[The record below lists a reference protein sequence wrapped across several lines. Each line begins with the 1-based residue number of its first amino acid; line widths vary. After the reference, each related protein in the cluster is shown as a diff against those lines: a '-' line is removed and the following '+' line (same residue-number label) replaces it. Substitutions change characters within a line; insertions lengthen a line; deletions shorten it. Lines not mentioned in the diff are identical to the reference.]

1 MAFFIRYELLCG
13 IHNEFWLKL
22 ICSNRF
28 HFSHPTMLNGK
39 FIVIV
44 LQVLVK
50 NVKKDLKRFS
60 NKAVMG
66 SSKLFF
72 LFT

>member
-1 MAFFIRYELLCG
+1 
-13 IHNEFWLKL
+13 
-22 ICSNRF
+22 
-28 HFSHPTMLNGK
+28 MLNDK